1 MSGIGNIN
9 RKLISR
15 LLQIEKLTSGLIK
28 IMLFENDETYTKSD
42 GNTEQVEKRL

>member
-1 MSGIGNIN
+1 MRAIGNIN

-15 LLQIEKLTSGLIK
+15 VIQIGKLTSGLIK
-28 IMLFENDETYTKSD
+28 IMLFENDKTYNKND